1 MKDNNT
7 ENNNNKINYNDMD
20 IIKKVK
26 ESDFFYGFRMIS
38 KNNFTYIDHN
48 FHLFKNKTIQ
58 NTYIIILSNFE
69 NNYID
74 IINKI
79 DFYSWDY

>member
-1 MKDNNT
+1 MKNS
-7 ENNNNKINYNDMD
+7 KY
-20 IIKKVK
+20 
-26 ESDFFYGFRMIS
+26 FFGLRMIS
-38 KNNFTYIDHN
+38 KNNFTYLDHN

-74 IINKI
+74 IINKYNFF
-79 DFYSWDY
+79 D